1 MLVLAHAAL
10 LRASERGGGAAPLR
24 RQLLA
29 AAALDTLAAR
39 AREVLEGGAAAI
51 ADATV
56 DTAAGNDG
64 DGIDDYGDGSGEGD
78 GVSSGDGGEG
88 RLPFRTA
95 MLRRTMFLPDADNE
109 FAEPALGGAL
119 AAAAIAAGRA
129 AAGAD
134 GGASAAQLAARLR
147 ALATRVLAAASEA
160 DAAPMLD
167 GVLGREG
174 PWLALDGVDDAP
186 AVFAAARV
194 AEALLGEA

>member
-1 MLVLAHAAL
+1 
-10 LRASERGGGAAPLR
+10 LRAAERGGGAAPR
-24 RQLLA
+24 CRQLLA

-39 AREVLEGGAAAI
+39 ACEVLEGGAAAV

-56 DTAAGNDG
+56 DAAAGSDDDGIG
-64 DGIDDYGDGSGEGD
+64 DGESV
-78 GVSSGDGGEG
+78 GVSSGEGSEG

-95 MLRRTMFLPDADNE
+95 MLQRTMFLPDADNE

-119 AAAAIAAGRA
+119 AAAAFAAGRA
-129 AAGAD
+129 AAGVV
-134 GGASAAQLAARLR
+134 GGASAAQLVARLR
-147 ALATRVLAAASEA
+147 ASAARVLAAASEA
-160 DAAPMLD
+160 DVAPMLD